1 MDTTPDIPRTKF
13 AFGEFVFDPRSGELR
28 DGQKTALLRPQ
39 VAKLLTL
46 LLSHADNIVSREE
59 IRNCLWGSKA
69 VVEFEEGISAC
80 MRQLRVALNDG
91 TTGTRY
97 IQTISRRGYKF
108 VFPVTELDE
117 KHANEDHVAIVP
129 PLTPMSPAAV
139 AKRSKKPRLIP
150 LIVIVLLGVAAI
162 VLAVAH
168 YQYRVQ
174 FFTRTI
180 PAPQHPVIAV
190 LPFTNLSTNSANT
203 ILGASIA
210 SELIDL
216 LGPIAPNRL
225 GVIADTS
232 TMHYAG
238 GDKTIKAIGQDLG
251 ASYVLEGSITQNS
264 KFIHLSARL
273 IRAADQSYVWGNEY
287 DLDIK
292 YQNSV
297 FQQTVTQIATHVA
310 SLLAPDASIQ
320 PLEFTGNRD
329 ASLAYQLG
337 RYLLVQGD
345 STKAHSYCSKAM
357 TLDPDF
363 AAAYVCT
370 TQSLMALE
378 NLSSQQVETA
388 KGLVKKALQLNGDSS
403 DAHLLQG
410 SLDLF
415 YDWNPAAAEPEIK
428 EALRHNPGNAWAWQA
443 QAAYFSVMGQNQQMR
458 QAMAMAQSL
467 DPVSTRISAN
477 SAVLFYIDRQ
487 YDEAEQYARTGLN
500 LMPGNALLRHVLLL
514 TLLGEGRYAQ
524 AAQQAV
530 LEMQYAHAAPAD
542 IVRVRTGNQRALV
555 EYFNWYAKTL
565 ASQPADKLSAVFLAD
580 AYMHLGQPQQAL
592 KVLND
597 TVQQHAVSTL
607 ITFMSVWPS
616 LHPLCRENA
625 FVALTHRLGQPGCV
639 LNK

>member
-1 MDTTPDIPRTKF
+1 MDITPDIPRTKF

-28 DGQKTALLRPQ
+28 DGQKTTLLRPQ

-59 IRNCLWGSKA
+59 IRNYLWGSKA

-108 VFPVTELDE
+108 VFPVTVLDE
-117 KHANEDHVAIVP
+117 VHKGTLPESSTPRPSRPTTAIADKRKTWYWLL
-129 PLTPMSPAAV
+129 PLV
-139 AKRSKKPRLIP
+139 
-150 LIVIVLLGVAAI
+150 VIVLAGVASALAI
-162 VLAVAH
+162 AH
-168 YQYRVQ
+168 YRYRVQ
-174 FFTRTI
+174 FFTKAAA
-180 PAPQHPVIAV
+180 PAVSHPVIAV

-238 GDKTIKAIGQDLG
+238 GGKTIKTIGQDLG
-251 ASYVLEGSITQNS
+251 ANYVLEGAVTQNR
-264 KFIHLSARL
+264 KFIHVSARL

-287 DLDIK
+287 NLDIK
-292 YQNSV
+292 YENSI
-297 FQQTVTQIATHVA
+297 FQQTVVQIATHVA
-310 SLLAPDASIQ
+310 SLLAPDVSIR
-320 PLEFTGNRD
+320 PLEFTHNRD
-329 ASLAYQLG
+329 AAMAYQLG

-345 STKAHSYCSKAM
+345 ADKAQAYCKKAM

-363 AAAYVCT
+363 AAVYVCT
-370 TQSLMALE
+370 AQSLMALE

-415 YDWNPAAAEPEIK
+415 YGWNPAAAEPEIK

-443 QAAYFSVMGQNQQMR
+443 QAAYFTVMGRNQQMR

-500 LMPGNALLRHVLLL
+500 LLPGNALLSHVLLL
-514 TLLGEGRYAQ
+514 TLLGEGRYAE
-524 AAQQAV
+524 AAAQAV
-530 LEMQYAHAAPAD
+530 LEMQYAHATPAD
-542 IVRVRTGNQRALV
+542 IAQVRSGSQKALV
-555 EYFNWYAKTL
+555 DYFNWYAKTL
-565 ASQPADKLSAVFLAD
+565 ASRPPDKLTAVFIAD
-580 AYMHLGQPQQAL
+580 AYMHLGQTQQAL

-597 TVQQHAVSTL
+597 TVQQHAVSIL
-607 ITFMSVWPS
+607 IPFMSVWPS
-616 LHPLCRENA
+616 LHPLCRETA
-625 FVALTHRLGQPGCV
+625 FVALTRQLGQPGCNV
-639 LNK
+639 SK